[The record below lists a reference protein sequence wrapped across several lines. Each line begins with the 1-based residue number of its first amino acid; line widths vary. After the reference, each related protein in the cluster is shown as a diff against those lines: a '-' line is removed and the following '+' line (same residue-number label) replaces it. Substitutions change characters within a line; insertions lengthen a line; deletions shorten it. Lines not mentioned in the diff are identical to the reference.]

1 MIIRIRRQSPRH
13 LLARRTKRQKEK
25 GEKRKKKIKTRLVQ
39 EAEHPD
45 STIFQKERTKK
56 IEGK

>member
-1 MIIRIRRQSPRH
+1 MIIRIRRQSPRQ
-13 LLARRTKRQKEK
+13 LLARRTKRKKKERR
-25 GEKRKKKIKTRLVQ
+25 EKKKIKTRLVQ

-45 STIFQKERTKK
+45 STIFQKARTKN

>member
-25 GEKRKKKIKTRLVQ
+25 GEKKKKRLKLDLSKRLNTRIVRFFRKR
-39 EAEHPD
+39 EPR
-45 STIFQKERTKK
+45 K
-56 IEGK
+56 